1 MYFTAKQ
8 MQEMQQIKRALQLT
22 AANLSPALAREV
34 AMIYP
39 AYQVGKT
46 YAAGDYIKDGTDA
59 NGDPL
64 LYSVVQAHT
73 SAEEWPPESTPS
85 LYTPI
90 SLDVSGWP
98 LWAAPL
104 GAHDAYNTGDVVSH
118 KGELWKSRRDGNTSE
133 PGTDEWW
140 EIYEEEV

>member
-1 MYFTAKQ
+1 MDFTAKQ
-8 MQEMQQIKRALQLT
+8 MQEMSQIKRALQMT

-39 AYQVGKT
+39 AYQIGKD
-46 YAAGDYIKDGTDA
+46 YAAGDYITDGTDA

-73 SAEEWPPESTPS
+73 SAEEWPPAATPS
-85 LYTPI
+85 LYTPV
-90 SLDVSGWP
+90 SLDASGRP
-98 LWAAPL
+98 LWAAPA
-104 GAHDAYNTGDVVSH
+104 GAHDAYDTGDVVSY
-118 KGELWKSRRDGNTSE
+118 KDKLWKSKRDGNTSE

-140 EIYEEEV
+140 EIYEEV